1 MQQYTTVFDITH
13 KGFDLWFPAFG
24 LIIILGSV
32 LVIRERRAGYWWA
45 YLGIVIGLLWIPLTF
60 SSMHS
65 AYGACR
71 TAYENGHYSIA
82 EGYVADFHPMPFEGH
97 QDECFTVQGVRF
109 CYSDYMLV
117 CGFNNTSS
125 HGGPVRS
132 GLPVRVTYAGENI
145 FKLEIRSDSAPSSA
159 EVRKREIRVIGRYV
173 ISFWPILA
181 ILLGLKFIIWLYN
194 RLRPIAS

>member
-1 MQQYTTVFDITH
+1 
-13 KGFDLWFPAFG
+13 
-24 LIIILGSV
+24 
-32 LVIRERRAGYWWA
+32 
-45 YLGIVIGLLWIPLTF
+45 
-60 SSMHS
+60 
-65 AYGACR
+65 
-71 TAYENGHYSIA
+71 
-82 EGYVADFHPMPFEGH
+82 
-97 QDECFTVQGVRF
+97 VQGVRF

-145 FKLEIRSDSAPSSA
+145 FKLEIRSDSAPSAA